1 MYKFLRTNN
10 LQISRFIISGVVAS
24 SINYIIYNFL
34 YLILSNILLASV
46 CGYSTGLL
54 VSFIFAKVWVFQN
67 KSKKTIIKS
76 FSSFCLIYFLGGV
89 EMSFIIIFLNQ
100 LINNYKIAW
109 FFGAFIG
116 SLNNYF
122 GLKYFSFK
130 N

>member
-1 MYKFLRTNN
+1 M
-10 LQISRFIISGVVAS
+10 ISGVVAS

-34 YLILSNILLASV
+34 YLISSNILLASV
-46 CGYSTGLL
+46 CGYFTGLL

-89 EMSFIIIFLNQ
+89 EMSFVIIFLNQ

-109 FFGAFIG
+109 LFGAFIG
-116 SLNNYF
+116 SLNNYL
-122 GLKYFSFK
+122 GLKYVAFK
-130 N
+130 K